1 MLVEYGFFL
10 TRIFP
15 YKDKIGPYTGK
26 RESEK
31 IRILTYF
38 TQCKLKD
45 VVKTPTAKT
54 YENTLKSVLFL

>member
-15 YKDKIGPYTGK
+15 YKDKIAGK
-26 RESEK
+26 RVSEK